1 MLRDALIAGALLGLI
16 HGAVQP
22 AHSMTP
28 SFTRGTQNS
37 RTESTTTVTETYE
50 IVDYSTA
57 TSYTMSGT
65 NITWSGNPG
74 VDTDY
79 SQLIP
84 GAATQFSETILGP
97 GISQTTSFTRT
108 TVIDSVT
115 TSVSVFTQ

>member
-1 MLRDALIAGALLGLI
+1 MKYFLLFLLACAAPAQ
-16 HGAVQP
+16 AV
-22 AHSMTP
+22 TP

-50 IVDYSTA
+50 IVDYSTG

-65 NITWSGNPG
+65 NIQWSGNPG
-74 VDTDY
+74 LDTNY
-79 SQLIP
+79 SQMIP

-97 GISQTTSFTRT
+97 GISQTTSFTRNT
-108 TVIDSVT
+108 TIESVT